1 MSKNFRRIIA
11 ASTAI
16 VMTASL
22 CGCSDSGY
30 IGTVNGVQ
38 IPTGMYLYE
47 VAFNAYNQAAAKIK
61 EDRGDDNSTAEVK
74 VFTETIEGKP
84 ASAWLKDTAV
94 EELKRYVAV
103 ESLFTEYG
111 LSLSAEDT
119 ASINDYIKALDDD
132 LGYYAQY
139 YGIEESSFGEHYE
152 NMGISKSSLRSL
164 TENSYKNKYV
174 FLHNYDTDGLTPV
187 PDDEISDYAAENYAV
202 VKYLKVDFT
211 DYQGISLKE
220 EADID
225 AVRSLAQSWADRY
238 NAGEEWTQIQY
249 EYDLRK
255 AWYDA
260 WVEAEDKYAE
270 EHASTA
276 ESLIDGTSTAESPE
290 PASAPDAHATAE
302 AESTAEAVPQT
313 EEAGSDEA
321 PAEDTAVT
329 APVKPVVNTD
339 DAEYNEYCQ
348 KAIDEATAEKKESAD
363 DCDKFI
369 SKENSSLSEKLTE
382 YVWNAAADS
391 KATLFEDSEANCVYV
406 VVRDNITTKTSWLE
420 TQHESILHSLR
431 DDAYN
436 EMLKGI
442 YDNYTVE
449 LNDYLINTKYAPEKL
464 KGIGE

>member
-11 ASTAI
+11 ASTAL

-30 IGTVNGVQ
+30 IGTINGIQ
-38 IPTGMYLYE
+38 IPTGIYLYD
-47 VAFNAYNQAAAKIK
+47 VIFPAYNQASTKIK
-61 EDRGDDNSTAEVK
+61 EDRGDEDSTAEVK
-74 VFTETIEGKP
+74 VFSETIDGKS

-94 EELKRYVAV
+94 EELKKYAAV

-119 ASINDYIKALDDD
+119 ASINDYIKTLDND

-139 YGIEESSFGEHYE
+139 YGIEESTFGEHYE

-164 TENSYKNKYV
+164 SENNYKSSYV
-174 FLHNYDTDGLTPV
+174 FLHNYDTDGLDPV
-187 PDDEISDYAAENYAV
+187 PDDEISDYATENYAV

-220 EADID
+220 ESDIS

-238 NAGEEWTQIQY
+238 NSGEEWTQIQY
-249 EYDLRK
+249 EYDLRQ

-270 EHASTA
+270 EKSSSEASTA
-276 ESLIDGTSTAESPE
+276 EAPAPE
-290 PASAPDAHATAE
+290 SAPDAPATAE
-302 AESTAEAVPQT
+302 AEDSTQTAEAAS
-313 EEAGSDEA
+313 EEAET
-321 PAEDTAVT
+321 PAEETAVT

-369 SKENSSLSEKLTE
+369 SKDNSSLSEKLTE

-420 TQHESILHSLR
+420 TQHETLLHALR
-431 DDAYN
+431 DDAYD
-436 EMLKGI
+436 EMLKGL
-442 YDNYTVE
+442 YDSYSVE
-449 LNDYLINTKYAPEKL
+449 LDDYLVNTKYAPEKL

>member
-11 ASTAI
+11 ASTAL
-16 VMTASL
+16 VMTVSL

-30 IGTVNGVQ
+30 IGTINGIQ
-38 IPTGMYLYE
+38 IPTGIYLYD
-47 VAFNAYNQAAAKIK
+47 VIFPAYNQASTKIK
-61 EDRGDDNSTAEVK
+61 EDRGDEDSTAEVK
-74 VFTETIEGKP
+74 VFSETIDGKS

-94 EELKRYVAV
+94 EELKKYAAV

-119 ASINDYIKALDDD
+119 ASINDYIKTLDND

-139 YGIEESSFGEHYE
+139 YGIEESTFGEHYE
-152 NMGISKSSLRSL
+152 NLGISKSSLRSL
-164 TENSYKNKYV
+164 SENNYKSSYV
-174 FLHNYDTDGLTPV
+174 FLHNYDTDGLDPV
-187 PDDEISDYAAENYAV
+187 PDDEISDYATENYAV

-211 DYQGISLKE
+211 DYQGLALKE
-220 EADID
+220 ESDIS

-238 NAGEEWTQIQY
+238 NSGEEWTQIQY
-249 EYDLRK
+249 EYDLRQ

-270 EHASTA
+270 EKSSSEASTA
-276 ESLIDGTSTAESPE
+276 EAPAPE
-290 PASAPDAHATAE
+290 SAPDAPATAE
-302 AESTAEAVPQT
+302 AEDSTQTAEAAS
-313 EEAGSDEA
+313 EEAET
-321 PAEDTAVT
+321 PAEETAVT

-369 SKENSSLSEKLTE
+369 SKDNSSLSEKLTE

-391 KATLFEDSEANCVYV
+391 KATLFEDSEANCIYV

-420 TQHESILHSLR
+420 TQHETLLHALR
-431 DDAYN
+431 DDAYD
-436 EMLKGI
+436 EMLKGL
-442 YDNYTVE
+442 YDSYSVE
-449 LNDYLINTKYAPEKL
+449 LDDYLVNTKYAPEKL

>member
-11 ASTAI
+11 ASTAL

-30 IGTVNGVQ
+30 IGTINGIQ
-38 IPTGMYLYE
+38 IPTGIYLYD
-47 VAFNAYNQAAAKIK
+47 VIFPAYNQASTKIK
-61 EDRGDDNSTAEVK
+61 EDRGDEDSTAEVK
-74 VFTETIEGKP
+74 VFSETIDGKS

-94 EELKRYVAV
+94 EELKKYAAV

-119 ASINDYIKALDDD
+119 ASINDYIKTLDND

-139 YGIEESSFGEHYE
+139 YGIEESTFGEHYE
-152 NMGISKSSLRSL
+152 NLGISKSSLRSL
-164 TENSYKNKYV
+164 SENNYKSSYV
-174 FLHNYDTDGLTPV
+174 FLHNYDTDGLDPV
-187 PDDEISDYAAENYAV
+187 PDDEISDYATENYAV

-211 DYQGISLKE
+211 DYQGLSLKE
-220 EADID
+220 EADIS

-238 NAGEEWTQIQY
+238 NSGEEWTQIQY
-249 EYDLRK
+249 EYDLRQ

-270 EHASTA
+270 EKSSSEASTA
-276 ESLIDGTSTAESPE
+276 EAPAPE
-290 PASAPDAHATAE
+290 SAPDAPATAE
-302 AESTAEAVPQT
+302 AEDSTQTAEAAS
-313 EEAGSDEA
+313 EEAET
-321 PAEDTAVT
+321 PAEETAVT

-369 SKENSSLSEKLTE
+369 SKDNSSLSEKLTE

-391 KATLFEDSEANCVYV
+391 KATLFEDSEANCIYV
-406 VVRDNITTKTSWLE
+406 VARDNITTKTSWLE
-420 TQHESILHSLR
+420 TQHETLLHALR
-431 DDAYN
+431 DDAYD
-436 EMLKGI
+436 EMLKGL
-442 YDNYTVE
+442 YDSYSVE
-449 LNDYLINTKYAPEKL
+449 LDDYLVNTKYAPEKL

>member
-11 ASTAI
+11 ASTAL

-30 IGTVNGVQ
+30 IGTINGIQ
-38 IPTGMYLYE
+38 IPTGIYLYD
-47 VAFNAYNQAAAKIK
+47 VIFPAYNQASTKIK
-61 EDRGDDNSTAEVK
+61 EDRGDEDSTAEVK
-74 VFTETIEGKP
+74 VFSETIDGKS

-94 EELKRYVAV
+94 EELKKYAAV

-119 ASINDYIKALDDD
+119 ASINDYIKTLDND

-139 YGIEESSFGEHYE
+139 YGIEESTFGEHYE
-152 NMGISKSSLRSL
+152 NLGISKSSLRSL
-164 TENSYKNKYV
+164 SENNYKSSYV
-174 FLHNYDTDGLTPV
+174 FLHNYDTDGLDPV
-187 PDDEISDYAAENYAV
+187 PDDEISDYATENYAV

-220 EADID
+220 ESDIS

-238 NAGEEWTQIQY
+238 NSGEEWTQIQY
-249 EYDLRK
+249 EYDLRQ

-270 EHASTA
+270 DKSSSEASTA
-276 ESLIDGTSTAESPE
+276 EAPAPE
-290 PASAPDAHATAE
+290 SAPDAPATAE
-302 AESTAEAVPQT
+302 AEDSTQTAEAAS
-313 EEAGSDEA
+313 EEAET
-321 PAEDTAVT
+321 PAEETAVT

-369 SKENSSLSEKLTE
+369 SKDNSSLSEKLTE
-382 YVWNAAADS
+382 YVWNTAADS

-420 TQHESILHSLR
+420 TQHETLLHALR
-431 DDAYN
+431 DDAYD
-436 EMLKGI
+436 EMLKGL
-442 YDNYTVE
+442 YDSYSVE
-449 LNDYLINTKYAPEKL
+449 LDDYLVNTKYAPEKL

>member
-11 ASTAI
+11 ASTAL

-30 IGTVNGVQ
+30 IGTINGIQ
-38 IPTGMYLYE
+38 IPTGIYLYD
-47 VAFNAYNQAAAKIK
+47 VIFPAYNQASTKIK
-61 EDRGDDNSTAEVK
+61 EDRGDEDSTAEVK
-74 VFTETIEGKP
+74 VFSETIDGKS

-94 EELKRYVAV
+94 EELKKYAAV

-119 ASINDYIKALDDD
+119 ASINDYIKTLDND

-139 YGIEESSFGEHYE
+139 YGIEESTFGEHYE
-152 NMGISKSSLRSL
+152 NLGISKSSLRSL
-164 TENSYKNKYV
+164 SENNYKSSYV
-174 FLHNYDTDGLTPV
+174 FLHNYDTDGLNPV
-187 PDDEISDYAAENYAV
+187 PDDEISDYATENYAV

-211 DYQGISLKE
+211 DYQGLSLKE
-220 EADID
+220 EADIS

-238 NAGEEWTQIQY
+238 NSGEEWTQIQY
-249 EYDLRK
+249 EYDLRQ

-270 EHASTA
+270 EKSSSEASTA
-276 ESLIDGTSTAESPE
+276 EAPAPE
-290 PASAPDAHATAE
+290 SAPDAPATAE
-302 AESTAEAVPQT
+302 TEDFTQTTEAAS
-313 EEAGSDEA
+313 EEAET
-321 PAEDTAVT
+321 PAEETAVT

-369 SKENSSLSEKLTE
+369 SKDNSSLSEKLTE

-420 TQHESILHSLR
+420 TQHETLLHALR
-431 DDAYN
+431 DDAYD
-436 EMLKGI
+436 EMLKGL
-442 YDNYTVE
+442 YDNYSVE
-449 LNDYLINTKYAPEKL
+449 LDDYLVNTKYAPEKL